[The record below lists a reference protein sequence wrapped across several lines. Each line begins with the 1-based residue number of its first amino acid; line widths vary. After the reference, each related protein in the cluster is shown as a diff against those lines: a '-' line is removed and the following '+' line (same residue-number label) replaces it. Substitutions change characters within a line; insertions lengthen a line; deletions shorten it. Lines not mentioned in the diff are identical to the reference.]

1 MIDITTEPDIE
12 RLRQTALLMAE
23 EIDHLHKRLAELTA
37 ELARARGTDRAA
49 ELEAE
54 LRKLQSQLAE
64 RSRMLFGPRSERR
77 PGDEQKPLRKQ
88 QKGHG
93 PTRQPKLEERVVE
106 HTFEGEDTKCT
117 RCGGELAP
125 MAWSDDSEEIDV
137 VRRKFVLTRH
147 KRRVYRCRCVS
158 CSHLEQADG
167 PPRLIPG
174 GRYSIDFAVQV
185 AADKY
190 DTHQPLD
197 RQVRRMGSEGLA
209 ISSQTLWDLIEALAR
224 HLEPTYLALR
234 DAVLAEPVVGA
245 DETTWKMLISPKGK
259 GQGGSKKWFA
269 WSLAGEGAIFHH
281 FDPSRSHTVAMEL
294 LDGFAGVLMVDGYA
308 GYDAVVA
315 RFEEQ
320 GRPLRQAFCWAHA
333 RRGLLKAEKAHPE
346 VTAVLDLIGE
356 LYRIEKACRAEVDEL
371 GLTDVIARRAA
382 LLDARRRRRDAGS
395 RPVLAAIRA
404 RLAEMT
410 ALPGSSLEQA
420 IGYIDKRWAGLTLFV
435 DEPAVPIDNNH
446 TERGLR
452 GICLGRRN
460 HHGSRSRRG
469 AEVAA
474 LFYSLVE
481 SARLWDLDPFAYLSA
496 VAHRAVREP
505 GYALLPSAFSQE
517 MSASAASN
525 SVRQS
530 A

>member
-1 MIDITTEPDIE
+1 MIDIATESDIE
-12 RLRQTALLMAE
+12 RLRKVALLMAAE
-23 EIDHLHKRLAELTA
+23 NDQLHKRLAELTA
-37 ELARARGTDRAA
+37 ELAEARGTHRAA

-54 LRKLQSQLAE
+54 LRKLQSRLAE

-77 PGDEQKPLRKQ
+77 PGEEPKPPRKP

-93 PTRQPKLEERVVE
+93 PTPQPKLEERVVE
-106 HTFEGEDTKCT
+106 HTFEGEDTRCT
-117 RCGGELAP
+117 RCGGELKP

-147 KRRVYRCRCVS
+147 KRRIYRCNCVS

-209 ISSQTLWDLIEALAR
+209 IASQTLWDLLDALAR
-224 HLEPTYLALR
+224 HLEPSYLALR
-234 DAVLAEPVVGA
+234 DAVLAEPAIGA
-245 DETTWKMLISPKGK
+245 DETTWKMLLSPKGK
-259 GQGGSKKWFA
+259 GQGGSQKWFA
-269 WSLAGEGAIFHH
+269 WSLAGEEAIFHH
-281 FDPSRSHTVAMEL
+281 FDPSRSHTVAMGL

-308 GYDAVVA
+308 GYDAVMT
-315 RFEEQ
+315 RFAEQ

-356 LYRIEKACRAEVDEL
+356 LYRIEKACRAEVAEL
-371 GLTDVIARRAA
+371 KIGDAIARRAA

-404 RLAEMT
+404 KIDET
-410 ALPGSSLEQA
+410 TTLPGSSLEQA

-446 TERGLR
+446 TERALR

-481 SARLWDLDPFAYLSA
+481 SAKLWDLDPFAYLSA
-496 VAHRAVREP
+496 AAHRAVCEP
-505 GYALLPSAFSQE
+505 GYSLLPSVFSQE
-517 MSASAASN
+517 IAGSAAS
-525 SVRQS
+525 SAGRQS